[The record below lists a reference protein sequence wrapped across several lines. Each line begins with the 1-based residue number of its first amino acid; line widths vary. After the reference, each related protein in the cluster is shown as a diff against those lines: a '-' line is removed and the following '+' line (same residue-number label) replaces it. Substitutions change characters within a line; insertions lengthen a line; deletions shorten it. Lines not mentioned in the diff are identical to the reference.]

1 MHDKLLF
8 EVSLTK
14 DVLFEFTVKNI
25 VILIA

>member
-14 DVLFEFTVKNI
+14 EPLFEFTVKNI
-25 VILIA
+25 VVLIA